1 MLMDAT
7 HEIHPPRTALSNKS
21 SLSRPMKRRMASDG
35 ARRGQVLTTQVS
47 LQIPDGLNFES
58 WERAGRQLA
67 GLVNSSA
74 WWLGDWLVYGKD
86 NYGDRYEVG
95 IRAAGLKYQTLRNY
109 AWVSRR
115 FDSSRRRAML
125 SFQHHAEVASLLVN
139 EQEHWLDSAEEMKW
153 TTKQLRNAIQNSR
166 ESGVGKSPQVTAV
179 RRLEVP
185 DERIRQWRMAA
196 ERSGADLDAWVVATL
211 DRAAERTLDDG
222 EALVYRREVSA

>member
-1 MLMDAT
+1 MDAP
-7 HEIHPPRTALSNKS
+7 HEMHPPRTALSNKS
-21 SLSRPMKRRMASDG
+21 LLSEPMKRRMACD
-35 ARRGQVLTTQVS
+35 AAQRNQVLTTQVS

-86 NYGDRYEVG
+86 NYGDRYEIG

-115 FDSSRRRAML
+115 FDSSRRRAKL
-125 SFQHHAEVASLLVN
+125 SFQHHAEVASLPVN

-153 TTKQLRNAIQNSR
+153 TTKRLRNAIQNSR
-166 ESGVGKSPQVTAV
+166 EDEVGETRQVTAV

-185 DERIRQWRMAA
+185 DQRIRQWRMAA
-196 ERSGADLDAWVVATL
+196 ERAGTDLDAWVVATL
-211 DRAAERTLDDG
+211 DRAAERTLDEE
-222 EALVYRREVSA
+222 EALAYRREVSA